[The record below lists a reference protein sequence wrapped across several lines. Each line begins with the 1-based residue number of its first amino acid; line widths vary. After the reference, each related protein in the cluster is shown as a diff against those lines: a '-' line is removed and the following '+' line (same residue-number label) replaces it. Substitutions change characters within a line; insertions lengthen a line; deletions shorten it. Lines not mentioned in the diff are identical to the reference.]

1 VEVGGR
7 MVDLKPEIWNVMTPV
22 DWKLPETVML
32 RVVGLVQTPLKFA
45 TCEHSNLTG
54 TVKYEG
60 IET

>member
-1 VEVGGR
+1 

-54 TVKYEG
+54 TVKYDG

>member
-32 RVVGLVQTPLKFA
+32 RVVGLVQTPLKLA

>member
-1 VEVGGR
+1 MEVGGR